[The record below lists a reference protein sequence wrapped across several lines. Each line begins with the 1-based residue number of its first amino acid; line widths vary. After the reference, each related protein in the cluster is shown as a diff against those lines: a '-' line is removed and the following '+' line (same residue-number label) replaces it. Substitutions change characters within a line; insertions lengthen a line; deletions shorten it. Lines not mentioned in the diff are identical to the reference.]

1 MHPSNAW
8 DGTGYFLAVFSPHN
22 SSGGRN
28 YCLMYQKKRKSR
40 CKEAK
45 RIAVAKIYKEESG
58 EGRVQNVV
66 QPLLIL
72 GVCSVFLFLGCG

>member
-1 MHPSNAW
+1 MSYVPE
-8 DGTGYFLAVFSPHN
+8 
-22 SSGGRN
+22 
-28 YCLMYQKKRKSR
+28 KKKIR

-58 EGRVQNVV
+58 EGRVQNVA

-72 GVCSVFLFLGCG
+72 VVCIPLFGVWVEEAEDP